1 MSKQFSVPF
10 GVSGLG
16 CVEEEEDQDQI
27 DSSSTAKVDVSNVFG
42 GEAKAPVKRTPSN
55 TYD

>member
-1 MSKQFSVPF
+1 MSKQFSVQF